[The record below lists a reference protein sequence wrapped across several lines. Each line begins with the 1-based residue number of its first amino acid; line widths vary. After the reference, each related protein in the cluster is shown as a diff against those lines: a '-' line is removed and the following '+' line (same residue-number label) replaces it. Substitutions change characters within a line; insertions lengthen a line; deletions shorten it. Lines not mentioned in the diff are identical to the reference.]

1 MRWYLNLLAAFLV
14 LGSVALAQ
22 TPTPEAAVLQLENQ
36 QRLNL
41 AVGCL
46 DSDRWEAE
54 PGQVTRVDLHDPEV
68 RVFDGHTAIV
78 TGTWQ
83 VQTLRDGHNVQSSR
97 RFTHLWVQVDGAWR
111 LVTHHLAMD

>member
-14 LGSVALAQ
+14 LGGVALAQ

-46 DSDRWEAE
+46 DS
-54 PGQVTRVDLHDPEV
+54 
-68 RVFDGHTAIV
+68 
-78 TGTWQ
+78 
-83 VQTLRDGHNVQSSR
+83 
-97 RFTHLWVQVDGAWR
+97 
-111 LVTHHLAMD
+111 